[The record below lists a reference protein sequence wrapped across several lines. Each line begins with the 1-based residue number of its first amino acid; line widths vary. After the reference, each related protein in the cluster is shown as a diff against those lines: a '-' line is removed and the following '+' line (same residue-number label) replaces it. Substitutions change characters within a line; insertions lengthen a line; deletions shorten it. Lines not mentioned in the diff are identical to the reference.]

1 MMQRSFCLFQLD
13 ISNDFFHLKTRA
25 APISFVRRNYH
36 DNQDTLQMLQKRFRY
51 IFVEILVHII
61 RKFSVMWDRLDVC
74 YF

>member
-51 IFVEILVHII
+51 FCGDLSTHYSKIL
-61 RKFSVMWDRLDVC
+61 SDVRQT
-74 YF
+74 